1 LPSTKLAPA
10 PKKKSSTM
18 IRVVSSVMLI
28 SFQCLCYA
36 AGHLYYSLL
45 LLWCGFKCY
54 FELIAINRNVEKD
67 AKNNYG
73 KFLDWYVP
81 LMHCFFLLP
90 RTFVRRILVDN
101 DNLFDFRK
109 QTPILYEVLFV
120 QHKLICSL
128 GVIFGL
134 VVFTLSLRKG

>member
-1 LPSTKLAPA
+1 
-10 PKKKSSTM
+10 M
-18 IRVVSSVMLI
+18 IRVVSSVTLI

-67 AKNNYG
+67 AKNKIG
-73 KFLDWYVP
+73 KVLDWYVP
-81 LMHCFFLLP
+81 LGYCFFLMP

-101 DNLFDFRK
+101 DNLFDFRN
-109 QTPILYEVLFV
+109 QTPIIYDMLFV
-120 QHKLICSL
+120 SHKLICSCGL
-128 GVIFGL
+128 VFGL
-134 VVFTLSLRKG
+134 VLFTLSLRKGQYKYQF